1 MRNKKM
7 RFYFLVLFFL
17 LMINTVFSQNLDYT
31 LEDRERLVRVEEGL
45 KSLNIQ
51 MNQRFEALESSIN
64 RRLDNLNTFMLWGF
78 GILFTG
84 MLSLVGFTLW
94 DRRSMLSPVIRK
106 SQELEDE
113 NRRIKEILREYAH
126 TDEKLLNVAK
136 KVGLL

>member
-1 MRNKKM
+1 M